1 MALVTWSDK
10 YSMNIKEIDGQ
21 HQQLVKMINE
31 LHDAM
36 LQAKSKEI
44 VTVIIARMAEYTQY
58 HFSTEEKYMKQ
69 FSYPQYATHKR
80 EHEKFIEQVSKF
92 KKDYENGKAG
102 LSYEL
107 MNFLKEWLVNH
118 IESSDKKY
126 ASLFNAKG
134 LN

>member
-36 LQAKSKEI
+36 LQAKSKE
-44 VTVIIARMAEYTQY
+44 VTLDIIAKMAEYTQY

-69 FSYPQYATHKR
+69 FGYPQYAAHKK
-80 EHEKFIEQVSKF
+80 EHEKFIEQVGNF

-107 MNFLKEWLVNH
+107 MNFLKDWLVNH

-126 ASLFNAKG
+126 VPFFNAKG

>member
-44 VTVIIARMAEYTQY
+44 VTDIIARMAEYTQY

-126 ASLFNAKG
+126 APLFNAKG